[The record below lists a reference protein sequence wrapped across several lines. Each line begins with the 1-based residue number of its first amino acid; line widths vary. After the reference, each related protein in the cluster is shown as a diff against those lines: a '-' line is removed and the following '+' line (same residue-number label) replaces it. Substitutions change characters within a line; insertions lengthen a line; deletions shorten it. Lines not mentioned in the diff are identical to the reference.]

1 MAPSSTDRVLRLL
14 ALSALYG
21 AAVAIAVV
29 FSPANGFLPP
39 EKLNNLI
46 GMNAESPVKLPQ

>member
-1 MAPSSTDRVLRLL
+1 MATTPADRVIRLL
-14 ALSALYG
+14 ALGALYG

-46 GMNAESPVKLPQ
+46 GMNAESPVTLPR

>member
-1 MAPSSTDRVLRLL
+1 MATSPADRIIRLL
-14 ALSALYG
+14 ALGALYG

-46 GMNAESPVKLPQ
+46 GMTSDASLNLPR

>member
-1 MAPSSTDRVLRLL
+1 MATNPADHVIRLL
-14 ALSALYG
+14 ALGALYG
-21 AAVAIAVV
+21 AAIAIAVV

-46 GMNAESPVKLPQ
+46 GMNSQAPVRLPR

>member
-1 MAPSSTDRVLRLL
+1 MATAPADRVIRLL
-14 ALSALYG
+14 ALAALYG

-46 GMNAESPVKLPQ
+46 GMNAEAPTKIP

>member
-1 MAPSSTDRVLRLL
+1 MATAPADRIIRLL
-14 ALSALYG
+14 ALGALYG

-46 GMNAESPVKLPQ
+46 GMNAETPVKLSR

>member
-1 MAPSSTDRVLRLL
+1 MATAPADRVIRLL
-14 ALSALYG
+14 ALGALYG
-21 AAVAIAVV
+21 AAIAIAVV

-46 GMNAESPVKLPQ
+46 GMNSEAPVKLPQ